1 MLNKVT
7 EIMIGPGN
15 FPIVKSNASLKNALD
30 EMTKHRLGIA
40 CVVNSDHELVG
51 LLTDGDL
58 RRLLLTRQNP
68 LPALLISNVI
78 EFCGPNPYTIGV
90 NSSTSECIE
99 IMKSRKVSDLP
110 ITESNGRLVGL
121 VHLHTII

>member
-7 EIMIGPGN
+7 EIMITPSN

-30 EMTKHRLGIA
+30 EMTKYGLGIA
-40 CVVNSDHELVG
+40 CVVDSEHQLVG

-90 NSSTSECIE
+90 TSSTSECIE
-99 IMKSRKVSDLP
+99 IMKARKVSDLP
-110 ITESNGRLVGL
+110 VTESNGRLVGL
-121 VHLHTII
+121 VHLHAII